1 MIKIKKEKLNAFSD
15 VKKKNKKKLHD
26 IFHDKTFLYKNYI
39 LKMFMI
45 MDNVIYICCSLAT
58 IHGWSYPAL

>member
-1 MIKIKKEKLNAFSD
+1 MIKIKKEKLNAFSH
-15 VKKKNKKKLHD
+15 VKKKKIH
-26 IFHDKTFLYKNYI
+26 IFHDMTFLDKNYI